1 MEIPRHFKLYQ
12 AACKNEVGSSG
23 LLHVLVAAVVLG
35 HYREQSER
43 EGEKVG
49 KKKKKKKKKKKS
61 KEQTKRKRQKK
72 NRKKKEVEVPM
83 RPVRIVVAC
92 LHS

>member
-1 MEIPRHFKLYQ
+1 VEIPRHFKLYQ

-23 LLHVLVAAVVLG
+23 LLHVLVAAVGLG

-43 EGEKVG
+43 EGKKVG
-49 KKKKKKKKKKKS
+49 KKKKR
-61 KEQTKRKRQKK
+61 KEQTKRKQQKK
-72 NRKKKEVEVPM
+72 VQKKKEEEVPM
-83 RPVRIVVAC
+83 RPVRTVVGC

>member
-43 EGEKVG
+43 EGKKVG
-49 KKKKKKKKKKKS
+49 KKKKKKKR
-61 KEQTKRKRQKK
+61 KEQTKRKQQKK
-72 NRKKKEVEVPM
+72 DQKKKEEEVPM
-83 RPVRIVVAC
+83 RPVRTVVGC

>member
-1 MEIPRHFKLYQ
+1 VEIPRYFKLYQ

-43 EGEKVG
+43 EGKKVG
-49 KKKKKKKKKKKS
+49 KKKKKKKKKR
-61 KEQTKRKRQKK
+61 KEQTKRKQQKK
-72 NRKKKEVEVPM
+72 DQKKKEEEVPM
-83 RPVRIVVAC
+83 RPVRTVVGC

>member
-23 LLHVLVAAVVLG
+23 LLHVLVAAVGLG

-43 EGEKVG
+43 EGKKVG
-49 KKKKKKKKKKKS
+49 KKKKR
-61 KEQTKRKRQKK
+61 KEQTKRKQQKK
-72 NRKKKEVEVPM
+72 VQKKKEEEVPM
-83 RPVRIVVAC
+83 RPVRTVVGC

>member
-43 EGEKVG
+43 EGKKLG
-49 KKKKKKKKKKKS
+49 KKKKKKKKKKS
-61 KEQTKRKRQKK
+61 KEQTKRKQQKK
-72 NRKKKEVEVPM
+72 KRKKKEVEVPM

>member
-1 MEIPRHFKLYQ
+1 VEIPRHFKLYQ

-43 EGEKVG
+43 EGKKVG
-49 KKKKKKKKKKKS
+49 KKKKKKKR
-61 KEQTKRKRQKK
+61 KEQTKRKQQKK
-72 NRKKKEVEVPM
+72 DQKNEEEEVPM
-83 RPVRIVVAC
+83 RPVRTVVGC

>member
-1 MEIPRHFKLYQ
+1 VEIPRHFKLYQ

-43 EGEKVG
+43 EGKKVG
-49 KKKKKKKKKKKS
+49 KKKKKKKR
-61 KEQTKRKRQKK
+61 KEQTKRKQQKK
-72 NRKKKEVEVPM
+72 DQKKEEEEVPM
-83 RPVRIVVAC
+83 RPVRTVVGC

>member
-1 MEIPRHFKLYQ
+1 VEIPRHFKLYQ

-23 LLHVLVAAVVLG
+23 LLHVLVAAVGLG

-43 EGEKVG
+43 EGKKVG
-49 KKKKKKKKKKKS
+49 KKKKKKKKKKR
-61 KEQTKRKRQKK
+61 KEQTKRKQQKK
-72 NRKKKEVEVPM
+72 VQKKKEEEVPM
-83 RPVRIVVAC
+83 RPVRTVVGC

>member
-43 EGEKVG
+43 EGKKVG
-49 KKKKKKKKKKKS
+49 KKKKKKKR
-61 KEQTKRKRQKK
+61 KEQTKRKQQKK
-72 NRKKKEVEVPM
+72 DQKKEEEEVPM
-83 RPVRIVVAC
+83 RPVRTVVGC

>member
-43 EGEKVG
+43 EGKKVG
-49 KKKKKKKKKKKS
+49 KKKKKKKR
-61 KEQTKRKRQKK
+61 KEQTKRKQQKK
-72 NRKKKEVEVPM
+72 DQKNEEEEVPM
-83 RPVRIVVAC
+83 RPVRTVVGC

>member
-1 MEIPRHFKLYQ
+1 VEIPRHFKLYQ

-43 EGEKVG
+43 EGKKVG
-49 KKKKKKKKKKKS
+49 KKKKKKKR
-61 KEQTKRKRQKK
+61 KEQTKRKQQKK
-72 NRKKKEVEVPM
+72 DQKKKEEEVPM
-83 RPVRIVVAC
+83 RPVRTVVGC

>member
-43 EGEKVG
+43 EGKKVG
-49 KKKKKKKKKKKS
+49 KKKKKKKKKR
-61 KEQTKRKRQKK
+61 KEQTKRKQQKK
-72 NRKKKEVEVPM
+72 NQKKKEVDVPM
-83 RPVRIVVAC
+83 RPVRIIVAC